1 MTAATK
7 GMVAMCLG
15 VPGKV
20 LEIWREHDLLMGKVE
35 FGGLRQTVCL
45 APTPDVQPGQYVIV
59 HVGVSLQ
66 VIDAAEAQRVFATLQ
81 ELQELEASSQTSSPD
96 ASARAEPAPQE
107 PDR

>member
-1 MTAATK
+1 
-7 GMVAMCLG
+7 MCLG

-20 LEIWREHDLLMGKVE
+20 LETWREHDLLMGKVE

-45 APTPDVQPGQYVIV
+45 EPTPEVQPGQYVIV

-66 VIDAAEAQRVFATLQ
+66 VIDADEAQRVFATLR
-81 ELQELEASSQTSSPD
+81 EMESLDERVPSATRDGIASVGR
-96 ASARAEPAPQE
+96 ASQE